1 MHRSDLGTLVDRGAN
16 SGIIGSDAIVR
27 HTTNTHGHI
36 VDIMGIDNH
45 KLAAMDVIDASVKVI
60 TKKMGPAIIIMN
72 KYAYYGKGGR
82 TLYST
87 GQIKAYNNLIYY
99 RSIKIYGSD
108 NGASQYICT
117 LDGYVIPINIISR
130 L

>member
-27 HTTNTHGHI
+27 HTNTHGHI

-60 TKKMGPAIIIMN
+60 TKKMGSAIIIMN
-72 KYAYYGKGGR
+72 KYAYYRKGEP
-82 TLYST
+82 
-87 GQIKAYNNLIYY
+87 
-99 RSIKIYGSD
+99 
-108 NGASQYICT
+108 YIR
-117 LDGYVIPINIISR
+117 VRI
-130 L
+130 